1 MDSRGVLLNMIGLL
15 VQEEEAEEEDEEEAE
30 EEVEEAAQEE
40 EEDEEEAAEEEEE
53 APATKRVHVYAT
65 ARDRGSNV
73 REHIGHIFLA
83 IVPVPINTS
92 VTTSAQRV
100 GLDRSSRTVLK
111 PSSTRLPCSTS

>member
-15 VQEEEAEEEDEEEAE
+15 VQGEEAEEEDEEEAE

-83 IVPVPINTS
+83 IVPVPINTKL
-92 VTTSAQRV
+92 TTSTQRV
-100 GLDRSSRTVLK
+100 GLDRSSRTVSK